1 MLKIGVIFGGKSN
14 EHSISVVSG
23 CSIVKNLNKLKY
35 EISAI
40 YIDKS
45 GNWYEVLDDI
55 PNMQNYKLGAEPI
68 NLRNI
73 ENIIEYLKQLD
84 AIFSVLRGKDE
95 GDGSIQGLLNF
106 VEIPYVG
113 CNVLTS
119 SITKD
124 KVYMKTILSQ
134 ADIAQPKYFFI
145 KNTDNGIVSVDNKF
159 NEKEV
164 SLNELCELVYDK
176 LKYPVFIKPA
186 NSGASIGVNKA
197 ENSSELKK
205 YIESAFFYDNK
216 IILEKEIKGRE
227 IQISILEDDGIITS
241 DIGEVDTNAGFYSYK
256 SKYQNQETKT
266 LIPLNLLGT
275 RQEEELKNIAIK
287 VFKAVGAKGFA
298 RVDFFIEDGTNDIY
312 VNGISA
318 IPNITED
325 SMYVKLFDGIGIE
338 YKELLDKLINSAIA
352 KD

>member
-45 GNWYEVLDDI
+45 GNWYEVLDDT

-241 DIGEVDTNAGFYSYK
+241 DIGEVDTNSGFYSYK

>member
-159 NEKEV
+159 NEK
-164 SLNELCELVYDK
+164 
-176 LKYPVFIKPA
+176 KY
-186 NSGASIGVNKA
+186 
-197 ENSSELKK
+197 L
-205 YIESAFFYDNK
+205 
-216 IILEKEIKGRE
+216 
-227 IQISILEDDGIITS
+227 
-241 DIGEVDTNAGFYSYK
+241 
-256 SKYQNQETKT
+256 
-266 LIPLNLLGT
+266 
-275 RQEEELKNIAIK
+275 
-287 VFKAVGAKGFA
+287 
-298 RVDFFIEDGTNDIY
+298 
-312 VNGISA
+312 
-318 IPNITED
+318 
-325 SMYVKLFDGIGIE
+325 
-338 YKELLDKLINSAIA
+338 
-352 KD
+352 

>member
-241 DIGEVDTNAGFYSYK
+241 DIGEVDTNSGFYSYK

-325 SMYVKLFDGIGIE
+325 SMT
-338 YKELLDKLINSAIA
+338 ELE
-352 KD
+352 

>member
-73 ENIIEYLKQLD
+73 ENIIEYLKQFD

-241 DIGEVDTNAGFYSYK
+241 DIGEVDTNSGFYSYK

-287 VFKAVGAKGFA
+287 VFKTVGAKGFA

>member
-84 AIFSVLRGKDE
+84 AIFSVLRGKNE

-241 DIGEVDTNAGFYSYK
+241 DIGEVDTNSGFYSYK

>member
-55 PNMQNYKLGAEPI
+55 PNMQNYKLGAEPM

-241 DIGEVDTNAGFYSYK
+241 DIGEVDTNSGFYSYK

>member
-73 ENIIEYLKQLD
+73 ENIIEYLKQFD
-84 AIFSVLRGKDE
+84 AIFSVLRGKNE

-241 DIGEVDTNAGFYSYK
+241 DIGEVDTNSGFYSYK

-338 YKELLDKLINSAIA
+338 YKELLDKLINFAIA

>member
-73 ENIIEYLKQLD
+73 ENIIEYLKQFD
-84 AIFSVLRGKDE
+84 AIFSVLRGKNE

-106 VEIPYVG
+106 VGIPYVG

-241 DIGEVDTNAGFYSYK
+241 DIGEVYTNSGFYSYK

>member
-73 ENIIEYLKQLD
+73 ENIIEYLKQFD
-84 AIFSVLRGKDE
+84 AIFSVLRGKNE

-106 VEIPYVG
+106 VGIPYVG

-241 DIGEVDTNAGFYSYK
+241 DIGEVDTNSGFYSYK

>member
-1 MLKIGVIFGGKSN
+1 M
-14 EHSISVVSG
+14 
-23 CSIVKNLNKLKY
+23 
-35 EISAI
+35 
-40 YIDKS
+40 
-45 GNWYEVLDDI
+45 
-55 PNMQNYKLGAEPI
+55 
-68 NLRNI
+68 
-73 ENIIEYLKQLD
+73 
-84 AIFSVLRGKDE
+84 
-95 GDGSIQGLLNF
+95 
-106 VEIPYVG
+106 
-113 CNVLTS
+113 
-119 SITKD
+119 
-124 KVYMKTILSQ
+124 
-134 ADIAQPKYFFI
+134 
-145 KNTDNGIVSVDNKF
+145 SVDNKF

-241 DIGEVDTNAGFYSYK
+241 DIGEVDTNSGFYSYK

>member
-186 NSGASIGVNKA
+186 NSGVSIGVNKA

-241 DIGEVDTNAGFYSYK
+241 DIGEVDTNSGFYSYK

>member
-73 ENIIEYLKQLD
+73 ENIIEYLKQFD

-241 DIGEVDTNAGFYSYK
+241 DIGEVDTNSGFYSYK

>member
-216 IILEKEIKGRE
+216 IILEKEIKGRD

-241 DIGEVDTNAGFYSYK
+241 DIGEVDTNSGFYSYK

>member
-73 ENIIEYLKQLD
+73 ENIIEYLKQFD

-241 DIGEVDTNAGFYSYK
+241 DIGEVDTNSGFYSYK

-275 RQEEELKNIAIK
+275 RQEEELKNIAMK
-287 VFKAVGAKGFA
+287 VFKTVGAKGFA

>member
-241 DIGEVDTNAGFYSYK
+241 DIGEVDTNSGFYSYK

-287 VFKAVGAKGFA
+287 VFKTVGAKGFA

>member
-35 EISAI
+35 EVLAI
-40 YIDKS
+40 YIDKN
-45 GNWYEVLDDI
+45 GKWYEVLDDI
-55 PNMQNYKLGAEPI
+55 ANMPNYKLGEEPI
-68 NLRNI
+68 NLKKM
-73 ENIIEYLKQLD
+73 ENIIEYLNQFEI
-84 AIFSVLRGKDE
+84 IFPALRGKDE
-95 GDGSIQGLLNF
+95 ADGSIQGLLNF
-106 VEIPYVG
+106 VGIPYVG

-241 DIGEVDTNAGFYSYK
+241 DIGEVDTNSGFYSYK

>member
-73 ENIIEYLKQLD
+73 ENIIEYLKQFD
-84 AIFSVLRGKDE
+84 AIFSVLRGKNE

-241 DIGEVDTNAGFYSYK
+241 DIGEVDTNSGFYSYK

-338 YKELLDKLINSAIA
+338 YKELLGKLINSAIA

>member
-1 MLKIGVIFGGKSN
+1 MLKIGVIFGGKTN

-241 DIGEVDTNAGFYSYK
+241 DIGEVDTNSGFYSYK

>member
-55 PNMQNYKLGAEPI
+55 PNMQKYKLGAEPI

-241 DIGEVDTNAGFYSYK
+241 DIGEVDTNSGFYSYK